1 MRGLTIVV
9 VAPDPDR
16 FRAALTMACAAAALG
31 GRVRV
36 YLHEGA
42 VGLLA
47 MAATAPPGLPDL
59 TELRAIANESGVEL
73 IACQTGLALA
83 RLAADSERVAAGG
96 WIDLLATLAD
106 DRLVTL

>member
-9 VAPDPDR
+9 ATPDPDR

-31 GRVRV
+31 GRTRI

-42 VGLLA
+42 VALLT
-47 MAATAPPGLPDL
+47 MTGTAPPGLPTL
-59 TELRAIANESGVEL
+59 SELRIIALETGVEL

-83 RLAADSERVAAGG
+83 GLAADTERVAAGG
-96 WIDLLATLAD
+96 LIDLLATLAD